1 MVEASTEDAKNKVG
15 RKGKTGAQFEIEDAL
30 FKQMRE
36 DREEWEKAM
45 TEEQATAQ
53 EEFEASLR

>member
-1 MVEASTEDAKNKVG
+1 MVEASTEDAKNTVG

-45 TEEQATAQ
+45 TEEQ
-53 EEFEASLR
+53 